1 MRVKDLKDLR
11 DIKDLKEVNRE
22 DVVELLDEL
31 RVIATKGANELLGTG
46 KKSARRAI
54 GAPSEGAVTLAL
66 IGGIVAG
73 VIVGALMALVLSPF
87 SAGEARQRLVR
98 EVDRVRERLPEQ
110 GRGNGRGM
118 YPHEE
123 PETQRSPSTGMPE
136 TSPS

>member
-87 SAGEARQRLVR
+87 SAGEAR
-98 EVDRVRERLPEQ
+98 LPEQ

-123 PETQRSPSTGMPE
+123 PETQRSPSTGLPE

>member
-22 DVVELLDEL
+22 DVVELLAEL

-87 SAGEARQRLVR
+87 SARRGRQR
-98 EVDRVRERLPEQ
+98 
-110 GRGNGRGM
+110 GGAGG
-118 YPHEE
+118 
-123 PETQRSPSTGMPE
+123 G
-136 TSPS
+136 